1 MTRSTRHPRPDQG
14 SVYLLCLVALVV
26 LTIVGLALSMVTQSE
41 MRLGAN
47 ERPIQRVFYAAGAGI
62 AASTARAL
70 VSADYDGATFRL
82 TDVPEET
89 LLNFRHQVEVTP
101 FYPILDSPCNLCEI
115 NNAGTYSE
123 RSYRRVN
130 HALTARA
137 RRVAGENETRL
148 AEKTLATMIDVHP
161 WKTGPE
167 AYLHIDNPE
176 VLRKIKF

>member
-1 MTRSTRHPRPDQG
+1 MKRTHRRNGRSDG
-14 SVYLLCLVALVV
+14 SIYLLTLIALVV
-26 LTIVGLALSMVTQSE
+26 LTIVGMSLSMVTQSE

-70 VSADYDGATFRL
+70 VNADYDGAVFEL
-82 TDVPEET
+82 TDASEPT
-89 LLNFRHQVEVTP
+89 LLDFRHEVEVTP

-137 RRVAGENETRL
+137 RRVAGEDPTRI

-167 AYLHIDNPE
+167 AYLHIDSPE
-176 VLRKIKF
+176 ELKKIKF

>member
-1 MTRSTRHPRPDQG
+1 MTRARRRISSTEG
-14 SVYLLCLVALVV
+14 SIYILTLVALVV
-26 LTIVGLALSMVTQSE
+26 LTIVGLSLSMVTQSE

-62 AASTARAL
+62 AASTAKAL
-70 VSADYDGATFRL
+70 VNADYDGAVFEFSDAAGSGL
-82 TDVPEET
+82 VD
-89 LLNFRHQVEVTP
+89 FRHEVEVTP

-137 RRVAGENETRL
+137 QRVAGDEGTRL
-148 AEKTLATMIDVHP
+148 AEKMLATMIDVHP

-167 AYLHIDNPE
+167 AYLYIDSPE
-176 VLRKIKF
+176 ELEKIRF